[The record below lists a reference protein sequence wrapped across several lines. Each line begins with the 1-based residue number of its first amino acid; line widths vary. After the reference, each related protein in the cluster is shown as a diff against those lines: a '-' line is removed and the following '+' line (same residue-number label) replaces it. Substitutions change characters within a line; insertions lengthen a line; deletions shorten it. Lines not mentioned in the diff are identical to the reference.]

1 MLVEDLVIINV
12 RVDVLPD
19 AWVAL
24 ELLVIVSHSIDV
36 AADVMIDALADLI
49 IGVLPDSGVDVL
61 DTFLEFTMSTSL
73 E

>member
-1 MLVEDLVIINV
+1 MLVEDLVIINE
-12 RVDVLPD
+12 RVGVLTD

-24 ELLVIVSHSIDV
+24 ELLVTVSHSIDV

-61 DTFLEFTMSTSL
+61 DTVLEFTMPTSL